1 MSEEQKEMQAAAA
14 EKAAKNVAP
23 VTSAEP
29 DENFDWDA
37 YSNDSIVP
45 ASEK

>member
-1 MSEEQKEMQAAAA
+1 MSEEQKEMQMETA
-14 EKAAKNVAP
+14 EKTVKNVAP

-29 DENFDWDA
+29 DDNFDWDA
-37 YSNDSIVP
+37 YANDIVVP